1 MSDPITQAPEVTTP
15 EVIKPAKPIG
25 FLSDPTGDHS
35 SKRMESFLALVY
47 GMLMPLLAGI
57 FGWQIPVAELVGSFL
72 IYSAAMQG
80 VVYFSEKN
88 MSSMK

>member
-1 MSDPITQAPEVTTP
+1 MSDPTTTTP
-15 EVIKPAKPIG
+15 TKPVG
-25 FLSDPTGDHS
+25 FLSDPAGDHS

-57 FGWQIPVAELVGSFL
+57 FNWQISVAEIAGAFL